1 MRLPLISRVSYSGM
15 GFISTGKRIGYRF
28 SAVNTT
34 DSRKPDKQTGFAQR
48 KKSSGNVIA
57 RACYPPLNTATTI
70 QSDRDQ

>member
-34 DSRKPDKQTGFAQR
+34 DSRKPDKQTNRVCSTQ
-48 KKSSGNVIA
+48 KKLRQCYCQSLLSAIEHGNDYSV
-57 RACYPPLNTATTI
+57 
-70 QSDRDQ
+70 